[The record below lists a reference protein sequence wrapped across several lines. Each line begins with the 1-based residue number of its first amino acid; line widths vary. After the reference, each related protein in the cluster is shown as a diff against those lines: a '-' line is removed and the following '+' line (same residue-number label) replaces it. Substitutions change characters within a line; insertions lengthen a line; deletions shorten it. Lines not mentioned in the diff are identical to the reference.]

1 MEELSMYK
9 LLVVDDQKIIRDG
22 FIRMLQRD
30 SRNKYQIYQADC
42 GQEALKTA
50 LEVEPQIVVTD
61 VKMPDYSGLEL
72 IRRLKTRL
80 KGSKYVIISGYDNF
94 SYAKEAIR
102 LEVSDYLL
110 KPINR
115 ADVAEVMDK
124 LTSSLD
130 SLDTEAN
137 AVSEM
142 VGLNNDDLNKPSGE
156 KLSIGVDNTGNSSAQ
171 QKMIVE
177 YAMDYVNKNF
187 DKNLSLTYISN
198 LVSRNYSYFSN
209 LFSTE
214 TGSNF
219 CDYLRNVRIEKAKEL
234 LRDMRY
240 MVNDISRKV
249 GYQDTVQFSKAFR
262 KHTGMTPGQYRS
274 QYAKKTQ

>member
-1 MEELSMYK
+1 MYK